1 MGDLILK
8 LPTDNVMMPVEERDN
23 FLMLFPD
30 EKSPGQDMAAVP
42 MPPQPQPPQQN
53 TMEDT
58 SANVQRRPVKNTQK
72 LKKEVLSLSLF
83 IAVFFILNLPYVK
96 NLIVEY
102 IPMCSKSWI
111 ATHLVQAVLFAFILW
126 IVINSEYSRV

>member
-1 MGDLILK
+1 MK

-30 EKSPGQDMAAVP
+30 EKSPAQDMAVP
-42 MPPQPQPPQQN
+42 SQPQQN
-53 TMEDT
+53 TMENT
-58 SANVQRRPVKNTQK
+58 SASVQNRHEKNTQK

-83 IAVFFILNLPYVK
+83 IVVFFILNLPYVK
-96 NLIVEY
+96 KLIVEY
-102 IPMCSKSWI
+102 IPMCGKSWI

>member
-30 EKSPGQDMAAVP
+30 EKSPAQDMAVP
-42 MPPQPQPPQQN
+42 SQPQQN
-53 TMEDT
+53 TMENT
-58 SANVQRRPVKNTQK
+58 SASVQNRHEKNTQK

-83 IAVFFILNLPYVK
+83 IVVFFILNLPYVK
-96 NLIVEY
+96 KLIVEY
-102 IPMCSKSWI
+102 IPMCGKSWI

>member
-8 LPTDNVMMPVEERDN
+8 LPTDNVVMPSEEREN

-30 EKSPGQDMAAVP
+30 DNAIQKNTVS
-42 MPPQPQPPQQN
+42 MPQSSTQNNVEQTSSHVQKQQE
-53 TMEDT
+53 M
-58 SANVQRRPVKNTQK
+58 NTQK
-72 LKKEVLSLSLF
+72 LKKEVMNLTLF

-96 NLIVEY
+96 NMIVEY
-102 IPMCSKSWI
+102 IPMCHKSWI
-111 ATHLVQAVLFAFILW
+111 VTHLVQSVLFAFVLW